1 MIIRVIEILT
11 PAEVDKGRATGALVG
26 TILQTLRERTRVGTN
41 LLEIDRW
48 AKQMIEAAGADS
60 CYVDYA
66 PSFGRGPFGHHICTA
81 VNDAVLH
88 GLPHDRVLQD
98 GDLLTLDL
106 AVSLDGIAADA
117 AISFVV
123 GTARPEDLAL
133 IDATER
139 ALAAGIA
146 AAGPGARIGDL
157 SHAIGTVLEAAG
169 YPVNV
174 EFGGHGIGSTM
185 HQDPHVSNTGRPGRG
200 YTLRPGLLLALEP
213 WVMADTDVLVTDAD
227 GWTLRSATGA
237 RTAHTEHTIAITE
250 DGAEVLTLPAD
261 RPDDLDGQVTRR
273 NHEHHIWRGVQH
285 GERLFDTLEPGGTGG
300 HVDLHRERV
309 DAQPASVAFQHR
321 FLRRP
326 RCREE
331 RRVSVSPEQLPR
343 GEGVERRSGD
353 PRDPF
358 DVDAECR
365 RSDREGDDARCA
377 RQAHAD
383 RDARDG
389 RPRTTV
395 VGPLAVWTDAPRVHG
410 DRLDAGRRRDGGDQG
425 LPVVRAVS
433 SRRPERH
440 RDGLEARPTN
450 RGSARWSC
458 GRAQSGSGVRQRDER
473 DVHGAVLPLG
483 AGRLANSSAQ
493 DLVTAIVLAHETDH
507 TRRRSRHP
515 VVAVLERDD
524 LGARGAFH
532 RSSPSVHPRTVA
544 PAYPGTGDKTS
555 TGSTVRSV
563 PPESVRGPAWPG

>member
-1 MIIRVIEILT
+1 MIIGVIEILT

-123 GTARPEDLAL
+123 GTAHPEDLAL

-213 WVMADTDVLVTDAD
+213 WVMADTDVLVTDTD

-250 DGAEVLTLPAD
+250 DGAEVLTLP
-261 RPDDLDGQVTRR
+261 R
-273 NHEHHIWRGVQH
+273 
-285 GERLFDTLEPGGTGG
+285 
-300 HVDLHRERV
+300 
-309 DAQPASVAFQHR
+309 
-321 FLRRP
+321 
-326 RCREE
+326 
-331 RRVSVSPEQLPR
+331 
-343 GEGVERRSGD
+343 
-353 PRDPF
+353 
-358 DVDAECR
+358 
-365 RSDREGDDARCA
+365 
-377 RQAHAD
+377 
-383 RDARDG
+383 
-389 RPRTTV
+389 
-395 VGPLAVWTDAPRVHG
+395 
-410 DRLDAGRRRDGGDQG
+410 
-425 LPVVRAVS
+425 
-433 SRRPERH
+433 
-440 RDGLEARPTN
+440 
-450 RGSARWSC
+450 
-458 GRAQSGSGVRQRDER
+458 
-473 DVHGAVLPLG
+473 
-483 AGRLANSSAQ
+483 
-493 DLVTAIVLAHETDH
+493 
-507 TRRRSRHP
+507 
-515 VVAVLERDD
+515 
-524 LGARGAFH
+524 
-532 RSSPSVHPRTVA
+532 
-544 PAYPGTGDKTS
+544 
-555 TGSTVRSV
+555 
-563 PPESVRGPAWPG
+563 